1 MAFVIGRAGHDAML
15 AERVPVLP
23 FSDRNHSMS
32 VSGRSGFPKRKQHA
46 ANQKADCYAQ
56 RYFGW
61 HFTHHVMKENF
72 RAYKD
77 KHQSQ
82 RIFKVNKATDHGS
95 QCKIERSQA
104 ENGKNIRRINDE
116 RILCDSKN
124 RRYAVNSKY
133 QICTLNLNKCKEERC
148 HP

>member
-15 AERVPVLP
+15 AERVLAQP

-46 ANQKADCYAQ
+46 ANQKADGNAQ
-56 RYFGW
+56 RYFGGY
-61 HFTHHVMKENF
+61 FTHNIMKEDF
-72 RAYKD
+72 SADKD

-82 RIFKVNKATDHGS
+82 GVLKINKATDHRS

-104 ENGKNIRRINDE
+104 ENCKDVRRINDE
-116 RILCDSKN
+116 RVLCDRKYC
-124 RRYAVNSKY
+124 RHAVNSK
-133 QICTLNLNKCKEERC
+133 
-148 HP
+148 H